1 MRKINKPLGW
11 KPKEDATPIV
21 KMEDVG
27 PIVNKE
33 APAKRERKTKK
44 VEPETVVAE
53 AVADVPQQPETIP
66 QEVVEQVAEEL
77 SAFKEETPAEPTA

>member
-1 MRKINKPLGW
+1 MKKINKPLGW
-11 KPKEDATPIV
+11 KPKEDAN
-21 KMEDVG
+21 

-44 VEPETVVAE
+44 VEPETVATE
-53 AVADVPQQPETIP
+53 AVAEVPQQPEVIP

-77 SAFKEETPAEPTA
+77 GTFKEETPAEPTA